1 MLLLLLAPTDSRGN
15 FRSSRLEAGRNQ
27 QDQAQP
33 ISAPGLSPSLSLSLG
48 LGQTSSSRAS
58 PVFFYLLLRPGQLLA
73 SGVYSFTSLGTASAA
88 ELSYQFTFS
97 LRCNRL
103 VSIGISSFRPFRA
116 HTTCAATSHFPPP
129 LPSTGPFH
137 ARVRFYQGNETLKAT
152 HDKPA
157 SASEARINLQESK
170 SHQLAANNVRMD
182 RVASAE
188 L

>member
-1 MLLLLLAPTDSRGN
+1 M
-15 FRSSRLEAGRNQ
+15 EAGRNQ

-33 ISAPGLSPSLSLSLG
+33 ISAPGLSPSLSL
-48 LGQTSSSRAS
+48 GQTSSSRAS
-58 PVFFYLLLRPGQLLA
+58 PVFFTFFFDPDSCLPRASILLPPSGQPRL
-73 SGVYSFTSLGTASAA
+73 
-88 ELSYQFTFS
+88 LSYHINSPFR

-157 SASEARINLQESK
+157 SASEAHINLQKPK